1 MLNYHHHDETLKN
14 VVITLLNTDTRIRVF
29 LMMNDTGNYI
39 PEEYDIMGYV
49 RKTSSGGYP
58 LLVNNRRSLGG
69 GIFPYNVGKII
80 DTKTKKVLFINPSFK
95 MGEFNLTHDD
105 NNYSVSHNDTIIAI
119 FKEQEKA
126 IKFISFMKGER
137 NSK

>member
-1 MLNYHHHDETLKN
+1 MLNYIHHDEKLKN
-14 VVITLLNTDTRIRVF
+14 VVNTLVNSDTRVRVF
-29 LMMNDTGNYI
+29 LMNDTGNYI
-39 PEEYDIMGYV
+39 PDEYDIMGYV
-49 RKTSSGGYP
+49 RKTSSGYP

-69 GIFPYNVGKII
+69 GTFPYNVGKII

-95 MGEFNLTHDD
+95 IGEFNLKHDD
-105 NNYSVSHNDTIIAI
+105 DGYSVSYNDTIIAV

-126 IKFISFMKGER
+126 IKFISFMKGEL